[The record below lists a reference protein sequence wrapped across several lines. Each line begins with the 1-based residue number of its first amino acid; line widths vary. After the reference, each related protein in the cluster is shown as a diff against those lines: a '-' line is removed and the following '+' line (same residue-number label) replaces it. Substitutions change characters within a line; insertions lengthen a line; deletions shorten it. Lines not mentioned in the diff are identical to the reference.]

1 MRIIA
6 GKARS
11 LPLKSVPGKGTR
23 PTPDRIKETLF
34 NILQTEI
41 YDAVFLDLFSG
52 SGGIGLEALSR
63 GAKKCVFV
71 EHDRTAA
78 DIISQ
83 NIAFTKMQSQA
94 MLCRKDYLTALK
106 SMEGQ
111 EVFDIIFADPPYDS
125 QIEQQ
130 LFTYL
135 KDSSLLRK
143 HTLIIVEASLKTDFP
158 YLSDLGF
165 ELIKTKKYKTNQHIF
180 VQKA

>member
-63 GAKKCVFV
+63 GARKCVFV
-71 EHDRTAA
+71 EQDRTAA

-83 NIAFTKMQSQA
+83 NIAFTRMQSHA
-94 MLCRKDYLTALK
+94 TLYRKDFLAALK
-106 SMEGQ
+106 SMEGR
-111 EVFDIIFADPPYDS
+111 EVFDIIFADPPYDR
-125 QIEQQ
+125 QLEYQ
-130 LFTYL
+130 LFEYL
-135 KDSSLLRK
+135 KDSFL
-143 HTLIIVEASLKTDFP
+143 VEAHKLV
-158 YLSDLGF
+158 
-165 ELIKTKKYKTNQHIF
+165 KTKKYKTNQHIF

>member
-11 LPLKSVPGKGTR
+11 LPLKPVPGRGTR

-41 YDAVFLDLFSG
+41 YDSVFLDLFSG

-71 EHDRTAA
+71 EQDRTAA

-83 NIAFTKMQSQA
+83 NIAFTKMQS
-94 MLCRKDYLTALK
+94 LSTLYRKDYLTALK

-111 EVFDIIFADPPYDS
+111 EVFDIIFADPPYDQ

-130 LFTYL
+130 LFAYL
-135 KDSSLLRK
+135 KDSSLLGE
-143 HTLIIVEASLKTDFP
+143 HTLIIVEASLKTDFS
-158 YLSDLGF
+158 YLPDLGF
-165 ELIKTKKYKTNQHIF
+165 ELVKTKKYKTNKHIF
-180 VQKA
+180 AQKA